1 MSHTISFFCSWSQ
14 FMGVS
19 SSNKFKK
26 PFSFTCPVLPHSMH
40 IETVSEV
47 KKKTKKWNGMEI
59 ENCFGK
65 IHISEKETMKEIVI
79 STEKHQ
85 PHSYVSTNS
94 ATPTPSLPHP
104 FTYSDMQT
112 PVLYLSHN
120 KVTYEGL
127 LTAIRNPSIKSNM
140 RIIICNFVTILL
152 FIWCWLRLQYQ
163 ICLQIISVL
172 ACYTNGSSSW
182 MQNRRTV
189 NGLWF

>member
-1 MSHTISFFCSWSQ
+1 
-14 FMGVS
+14 
-19 SSNKFKK
+19 
-26 PFSFTCPVLPHSMH
+26 MH

-47 KKKTKKWNGMEI
+47 KKNMNGMEI

-65 IHISEKETMKEIVI
+65 IHISENETIKEIVI
-79 STEKHQ
+79 SREKHQ
-85 PHSYVSTNS
+85 PRSYVSTTQTVQLCC
-94 ATPTPSLPHP
+94 TPTPSLPHP

-112 PVLYLSHN
+112 PVLHLSHN

-140 RIIICNFVTILL
+140 RIIICNFVTIFL

-163 ICLQIISVL
+163 ICLQIISDL

-182 MQNRRTV
+182 MQNRHTV
-189 NGLWF
+189 NGLRF